1 MMEDSHSAAI
11 SALQQFR
18 SARLQG
24 NLEKILAALSGK
36 SADLLSYEEVRTKLN
51 AKETNLRQLKD
62 IPLDAIAGSVGRY
75 SDFTRR
81 FFPLQE
87 ENENRWAR
95 IRLQAES
102 LDGLPPIEAF
112 QLGEAYFVIDGNHR
126 VSVARSLGASHIEG
140 YVTQVLSDVPLSAEI
155 KPDDL
160 IIAER
165 YTNFLDNTQLKQID
179 PHVDMRMSA
188 AGNYRFLERQIRV
201 HQELM
206 KQPCTFQQAAKDWY
220 KNIYLPVIQIIRQ
233 RGMLRDF
240 PQRTETDLYV
250 WIEKHRQDLI
260 AHLGWQLNTEKV
272 AIVLADEHSQA
283 PEKKHLKSEKKF
295 WDSLTPEA
303 LQTGPLP
310 GEWRSQWQQTHQNQ
324 SLFRHILVAL
334 NGRKDGWN
342 AMKLALEIA
351 RRDHGSL
358 YGLHI
363 SQRSRQ
369 QTPENSR
376 LKEKF
381 DQYCSQANLCAGLSF
396 QTGNISRVI
405 NQNARWMD
413 LVVISLAHP
422 PGSKPI
428 DRLSSGLSQLIRR
441 CPRLVLC
448 VPQSAHSIDRVLL
461 AYDHSPA
468 SQEALYVAAYLALKW
483 GLSLSV
489 ISVTSASSQAGN
501 IQHAQSY
508 LESKHIQAELIEK
521 TGDPAVEILQA
532 ASQRQANLVILGSYG
547 AYPIKEI
554 ALGSTVDEVLRN
566 FEGAVL
572 ICR

>member
-1 MMEDSHSAAI
+1 MEDTHSEAI

-18 SARLQG
+18 AARLQG
-24 NLEKILAALSGK
+24 NLEKIQAALSGK
-36 SADLLSYEEVRTKLN
+36 SADLLSYEEVRSKLN

-75 SDFTRR
+75 SDFSRR

-95 IRLQAES
+95 VRLQAES

-112 QLGEAYFVIDGNHR
+112 QIGEAYFVIDGNHR
-126 VSVARSLGASHIEG
+126 VSVARSLGATHIEG

-155 KPDDL
+155 NPDDL

-179 PHVDMRMSA
+179 PQLDMRMSA

-206 KQPCTFQQAAKDWY
+206 KQPGTFQQAAKDWY
-220 KNIYLPVIQIIRQ
+220 KNVYWPVIQIIRQ

-260 AHLGWQLNTEKV
+260 THLGWQLNTEKV
-272 AIVLADEHSQA
+272 AVALADEHSQA
-283 PEKKHLKSEKKF
+283 PEKKHLKAEKKL
-295 WDSLTPEA
+295 WDALTPEV
-303 LQTGPLP
+303 LHTGPMP
-310 GEWRSQWQQTHQNQ
+310 GEWRSQWQQTHQNE

-363 SQRSRQ
+363 SQRNHQ
-369 QTPENSR
+369 QATEITR

-381 DQYCSQANLCAGLSF
+381 DQYCDQANLCAGLSF

-422 PGSKPI
+422 PGSKPL
-428 DRLSSGLSQLIRR
+428 DRLSSGLSQLLRR

-448 VPQSAHSIDRVLL
+448 VPQSAQSIDRVLL

-468 SQEALYVAAYLALKW
+468 SQEALYVAAYL
-483 GLSLSV
+483 SLQWEMPLTV
-489 ISVTSASSQAGN
+489 ISVVSNPSQEGCIHYA
-501 IQHAQSY
+501 QEYLHAKQ
-508 LESKHIQAELIEK
+508 IQADLIERA
-521 TGDPAVEILQA
+521 GDPAVEILQE
-532 ASQRQANLVILGSYG
+532 ASFRRANLVILGSYG

-554 ALGSTVDEVLRN
+554 ALGSTVDEVLRK
-566 FEGAVL
+566 FESAVL
-572 ICR
+572 VCR